1 MRVIVMFDLPTTFSS
16 ERKEYRSFRKFLIK
30 NGFFMMQESI
40 YSKLAL
46 NQSAVKGITQ
56 KLDKNKPKSGLVQVL
71 VITEKQY
78 TNMKTLVGKVHSDV
92 VDTDER
98 LVIL

>member
-1 MRVIVMFDLPTTFSS
+1 MRVLVMFDLPTTLSS
-16 ERKEYRSFRKFLIK
+16 ERKEYREFRKFLIK
-30 NGFFMMQESI
+30 NGFFMLQESI

-46 NQSAVKGITQ
+46 NQSSVRGITQ
-56 KLDKNKPKSGLVQVL
+56 RLDRNKPKSGLVQVL

-78 TNMKTLVGKVHSDV
+78 TSMKTLVGKVNTDV

-98 LVIL
+98 LLIL